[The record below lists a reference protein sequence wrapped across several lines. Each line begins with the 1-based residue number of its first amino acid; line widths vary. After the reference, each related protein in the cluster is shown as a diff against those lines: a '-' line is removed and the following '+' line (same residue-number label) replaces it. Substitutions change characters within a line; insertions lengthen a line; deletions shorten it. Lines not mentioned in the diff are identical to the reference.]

1 MIQFVGD
8 LLGVNPNQVV
18 ANNLVGGQTQSGEL
32 GARLNPVSSRRT
44 QDLYNMLVVLYIEM
58 THYTHTKQHR

>member
-1 MIQFVGD
+1 MIQFVRD

-32 GARLNPVSSRRT
+32 EENTRSLQYASCSIHCDDTL
-44 QDLYNMLVVLYIEM
+44 
-58 THYTHTKQHR
+58 YTHKTT